1 MKSQIFSLEYPF
13 ELKLNPFEDSSEQFA
28 RRLIDEY
35 SCLPDDVK
43 SKYKKFSF
51 GRVTASVFPNANFE
65 KLIPLIRWMVFGF
78 CFDDFYGSKPL
89 AEIIEA
95 SKKAINIL
103 NGELPDFNDLEFYNQ
118 LSIAK
123 AEFLPSVTPYWL
135 TRFTEHHQDWFG
147 AMYLETKYNCK
158 QNSYPSIEDY
168 MVIRENL
175 IGGKLMCDQLE
186 VVSDFI
192 MPEEVI
198 KDTQIQRFR
207 QLFSRIIAWY
217 NDVFS
222 VDWEVQRGE
231 KMNLVLIIENEK
243 GCTRDEAY
251 AEAIN
256 IHNKELAEFIK
267 ISDALSDF
275 GEYNEGIRRYVEN
288 TKLFFKGQEIWYKGT
303 ERYSPKEVQ

>member
-13 ELKLNPFEDSSEQFA
+13 ELKLNPFEDPSEQFA

-43 SKYKKFSF
+43 IKYKKFSF

-65 KLIPLIRWMVFGF
+65 KLIPLTRWMVFGF

-89 AEIIEA
+89 VEIIEA
-95 SKKAINIL
+95 SNKAINIL
-103 NGELPDFNDLEFYNQ
+103 NGKLPDFNDLEFYNQ

-135 TRFTEHHQDWFG
+135 SRFTEHHQDWFE
-147 AMYLETKYNCK
+147 AMYLETKYNSK
-158 QNSYPSIEDY
+158 QNFYPSIKDY

-198 KDTQIQRFR
+198 KDIQIQRFR

-217 NDVFS
+217 NDIYS

-251 AEAIN
+251 AEAIK
-256 IHNKELAEFIK
+256 IHNNELAEFIK

-275 GEYNEGIRRYVEN
+275 GEYNEGIQRYIEN

-303 ERYSPKEVQ
+303 ERYSPKEAQ